1 MIAEDRECVDVLQ
14 QIASVHEALRGV
26 GKLMM
31 QKYVE
36 SCASEGIRSGTRASC
51 PWVPPPESCPCAD
64 LIRSERIRQSV
75 RVLAEHHSG
84 Q

>member
-51 PWVPPPESCPCAD
+51 PWVPPPESCPYAD